1 MSGTKAGG
9 QKAKKRN
16 MELYGDDF
24 YSRIGA
30 RGGRNGHTG
39 GFASDLNRA
48 REAGRKGGLKSSRK
62 GIKNGQRKERV
73 YCPVWGE

>member
-1 MSGTKAGG
+1 MSGTKQGG
-9 QKAKKRN
+9 EKAKLKN
-16 MELYGDDF
+16 IELYGEDF

-39 GFASDLNRA
+39 GFASDPNRA

-62 GIKNGQRKERV
+62 GIKNGQRKERT
-73 YCPVWGE
+73 YKPVWGE

>member
-1 MSGTKAGG
+1 MSGTKQGG
-9 QKAKKRN
+9 EKAKLKN
-16 MELYGDDF
+16 IELYGEDF

-62 GIKNGQRKERV
+62 GIKNGQRKERT
-73 YCPVWGE
+73 YKPVWGE